1 MHIVKFKT
9 LKDFFCKPDY
19 RNSEKELRAW
29 KTIVNS
35 KKWKN
40 PHEVKADFPS
50 ADHVGNNRIVFNIC
64 VNKFR
69 LVVLFRYNI
78 QRVFIR
84 FIGTHK
90 EYDTIKNIRNI

>member
-9 LKDFFCKPDY
+9 LKDFFCNPEY
-19 RNSEKELRAW
+19 RDSEKELRAW

-40 PHEVKADFPS
+40 SHEVKADFPIT
-50 ADHVGNNRIVFNIC
+50 DHVGNNRMVFNIC
-64 VNKFR
+64 RNKYR
-69 LVVLFRYNI
+69 LVVLLRYNI

-90 EYDTIKNIRNI
+90 KYDKIKNIRDI